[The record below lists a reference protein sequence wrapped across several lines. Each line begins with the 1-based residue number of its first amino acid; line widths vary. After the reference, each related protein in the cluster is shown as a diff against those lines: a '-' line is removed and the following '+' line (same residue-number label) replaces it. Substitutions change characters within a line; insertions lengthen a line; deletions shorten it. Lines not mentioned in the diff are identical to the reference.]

1 MVKVSNVE
9 RLRPAIL
16 VMLRT
21 TIDGAVQYR
30 RLDIDRDHDEDGAR
44 VAKWETTR
52 RIENP
57 EEYAEAVKVRA
68 TVRNRV
74 ASACAVTSAFGLM
87 CPLDKAKEL
96 DEALRESRQ
105 ILRDFNATARNCRV
119 TMAALRGEVSATDAE
134 AIAAISNEVARMVRE
149 MERGIKLAD
158 PKKIREAA
166 DEAKALGAVLS
177 DSARG
182 KVTAAV
188 DEARKA
194 AREIV
199 KRVQKGAEKAAG
211 VVKSIETTS
220 LRAAARTFLDLDES
234 APVETIAPT
243 GAALDFSDDP
253 TPTRPAP
260 IKAAGLEV

>member
-1 MVKVSNVE
+1 MVKVSGIE

-16 VMLRT
+16 VVLRT

-30 RLDIDRDHDEDGAR
+30 RLDIDRDHDEEGAR

-57 EEYAEAVKVRA
+57 EEYAEAVKVRSA
-68 TVRNRV
+68 IRNKV
-74 ASACAVTSAFGLM
+74 AGACAVTSAFGLM
-87 CPLDKAKEL
+87 CPLDRAQEL
-96 DEALRESRQ
+96 EEALRESRQ
-105 ILRDFNATARNCRV
+105 ILNDFNATAKNCRV
-119 TMAALRGEVSATDAE
+119 TMAALRGEVAATDSE

-158 PKKIREAA
+158 PKRIREAA

-199 KRVQKGAEKAAG
+199 KRVQKGAEKAA
-211 VVKSIETTS
+211 VVVRSLETEA
-220 LRAAARTFLDLDES
+220 LRAASRTFLDLDES
-234 APVETIAPT
+234 GPAETIAPV
-243 GAALDFSDDP
+243 GASLDLD
-253 TPTRPAP
+253 PAP
-260 IKAAGLEV
+260 ARPVPLKAAGLEV